1 MMSNELATF
10 QSILLERLSSQD
22 DPELIKAT
30 LLREP
35 LSSSLADYVQSFEPE
50 MVEIA
55 AELVK
60 KWGKR
65 LSKDD

>member
-1 MMSNELATF
+1 MSNELATF

-35 LSSSLADYVQSFEPE
+35 LSPSLADYVQSFEPE

>member
-1 MMSNELATF
+1 MSLELASF
-10 QSILLERLSSQD
+10 QSRLLETLSSQD
-22 DPELIKAT
+22 EPNVIKAT
-30 LLREP
+30 LQQEP
-35 LSSSLADYVQSFEPE
+35 LSPALQDYVQTFSPE

-65 LSKDD
+65 LSKLQ

>member
-1 MMSNELATF
+1 MSLELSKF
-10 QSILLERLSSQD
+10 QSTLLETLSSQD
-22 DPELIKAT
+22 EPDVIKAT
-30 LLREP
+30 LQQEV
-35 LSSSLADYVQSFEPE
+35 LSPALQDYVQTFEPE

-65 LSKDD
+65 LSQLE

>member
-1 MMSNELATF
+1 MSLELARF
-10 QSILLERLSSQD
+10 QSNLLETLSSQD
-22 DPELIKAT
+22 EPDVIKAT
-30 LLREP
+30 LLQEP
-35 LSSSLADYVQSFEPE
+35 LSPALQDYVHSFSPE

-65 LSKDD
+65 LSELE

>member
-1 MMSNELATF
+1 MSLELASF
-10 QSILLERLSSQD
+10 QSILLETLSSQD
-22 DPELIKAT
+22 EPDVIKAT
-30 LLREP
+30 LLQEP
-35 LSSSLADYVQSFEPE
+35 LSPVLQDYVHNFSPE

-65 LSKDD
+65 LSHLE

>member
-1 MMSNELATF
+1 MSLELASF
-10 QSILLERLSSQD
+10 QSTLLEKLSSQD
-22 DPELIKAT
+22 EPDLIKAT
-30 LLREP
+30 LQQEP
-35 LSSSLADYVQSFEPE
+35 LSPVLHDYVQTFDLE

-65 LSKDD
+65 LSQLE

>member
-1 MMSNELATF
+1 MSLELASF
-10 QSILLERLSSQD
+10 QSTLLEKLSSQD
-22 DPELIKAT
+22 EPDLIKAT
-30 LLREP
+30 LQQEP
-35 LSSSLADYVQSFEPE
+35 LSPALHDYVQTFDLE

-65 LSKDD
+65 LSQLE

>member
-1 MMSNELATF
+1 
-10 QSILLERLSSQD
+10 LEKLSSQD
-22 DPELIKAT
+22 EPDLIKAT
-30 LLREP
+30 LQQEP
-35 LSSSLADYVQSFEPE
+35 LSPALHDYVQTFDLE

-65 LSKDD
+65 LSQLE

>member
-1 MMSNELATF
+1 MSLDIATF
-10 QSILLERLSSQD
+10 QSTLLETLSSQD
-22 DPELIKAT
+22 EPDVIKAT
-30 LLREP
+30 LQQEA
-35 LSSSLADYVQSFEPE
+35 LSPALQDYVQTFEPE

-65 LSKDD
+65 LSKLQ

>member
-1 MMSNELATF
+1 MSLELASF
-10 QSILLERLSSQD
+10 QSLLLETLSSQD
-22 DPELIKAT
+22 EPDIIKAT
-30 LLREP
+30 LLQEP
-35 LSSSLADYVQSFEPE
+35 LSPVLQDYVHSFSPE

-65 LSKDD
+65 LSQLE

>member
-1 MMSNELATF
+1 MSDELATF
-10 QSILLERLSSQD
+10 QSTLLETLSSQD
-22 DPELIKAT
+22 DPDTIKAT
-30 LLREP
+30 LEQQQ
-35 LSSSLADYVQSFEPE
+35 LSPSLADYVQTFESE

-65 LSKDD
+65 LSNLE

>member
-1 MMSNELATF
+1 MSLDIATF
-10 QSILLERLSSQD
+10 QSILLETLSSQD
-22 DPELIKAT
+22 EPDVIKAT
-30 LLREP
+30 LQQEA
-35 LSSSLADYVQSFEPE
+35 LSPALQNYVQTFEPE

-65 LSKDD
+65 LSKLQ